1 MALTHDPAHNGTPPT
16 IKYDERSVTS
26 YLGRPNATAA
36 LAAQTQ
42 APLLYCTVH
51 IWCVCGQETP
61 QNDYVVLRHET
72 MRHQA

>member
-26 YLGRPNATAA
+26 YSGGPNATAA

-51 IWCVCGQETP
+51 IWCVRGQETP